1 MSKDERLKWDQRYA
15 EGEYQPRQHTSHFF
29 EEWLPVILGSDS
41 LQPRRALDVATGAGR
56 HALRLAE
63 AGFEV
68 DAVDISDVA
77 LGLARDKARDRGLE
91 VNWLASDMDDLRF
104 EHDYRLITVFRYR
117 NEQLW
122 SRLIDALE
130 PNGWVL
136 IEHHLKTEMTV
147 DGPRPEAFLVRPGEL
162 LEAFGS
168 LRIVHYAESIEPGD
182 RPGTTYAIVR
192 LAACKGDPGW

>member
-1 MSKDERLKWDQRYA
+1 MEREVSNEERVQWDRRYA
-15 EGEYQPRQHTSHFF
+15 DGEYLPRQNSSHFF
-29 EEWLPVILGSDS
+29 EAWLPVILGSDARE
-41 LQPRRALDVATGAGR
+41 PGRALDVATGVGR

-77 LGLARDKARDRGLE
+77 LGLARDKARDRGLT
-91 VNWLASDMDDLRF
+91 VNWLTAALDDLDLDDLRL
-104 EHDYRLITVFRYR
+104 EHHYRLITVFRYR

-136 IEHHLKTEMTV
+136 VEHHLKTELAV

-162 LEAFGS
+162 LGAFGS
-168 LRIVHYAESIEPGD
+168 
-182 RPGTTYAIVR
+182 
-192 LAACKGDPGW
+192 